1 MAEGVKA
8 RMVCLFGLGYLC
20 LEFCVYVF
28 VCVCPER
35 GDARYQMRLFVSLCS
50 PLCVHRKPL
59 TTRVYPRQKEPE
71 WPRERVGTSGKG
83 QKEGGK
89 AGRG

>member
-1 MAEGVKA
+1 MFVWLLIS
-8 RMVCLFGLGYLC
+8 VPVVLC
-20 LEFCVYVF
+20 

-35 GDARYQMRLFVSLCS
+35 GDARYQMWLFVSLCS

-59 TTRVYPRQKEPE
+59 TRRVYPRQKEPK
-71 WPRERVGTSGKG
+71 WPRVHVGNSGKG